1 MFAYRNR
8 SEESFKEEDR
18 TNENKI
24 LGYVVC
30 SCVMKGN

>member
-1 MFAYRNR
+1 MIGYING
-8 SEESFKEEDR
+8 SEKNFKEEDR
-18 TNENKI
+18 ANENKI

>member
-1 MFAYRNR
+1 MIANTKG

-18 TNENKI
+18 AGENKN
-24 LGYVVC
+24 LVYLVC